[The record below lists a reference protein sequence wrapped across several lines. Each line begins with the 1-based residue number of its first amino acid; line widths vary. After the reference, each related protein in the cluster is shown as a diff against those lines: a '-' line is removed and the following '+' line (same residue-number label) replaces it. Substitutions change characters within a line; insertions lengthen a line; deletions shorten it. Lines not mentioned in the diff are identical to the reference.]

1 MDHTARIVDMPQE
14 PSRETPPAAYS
25 DADLV
30 ERIRD
35 RESVMRRALAE
46 QLGLIA
52 EAERRGLYG
61 DTMAAAASPN
71 VSPLRGGARRRNGS
85 QDRSSPR

>member
-1 MDHTARIVDMPQE
+1 MDHTAQIVELPQE
-14 PSRETPPAAYS
+14 PPRETPPAAYS
-25 DADLV
+25 DAELA

-61 DTMAAAASPN
+61 DAMAAAASPN
-71 VSPLRGGARRRNGS
+71 VSPLRVAARRRNGS
-85 QDRSSPR
+85 QDPSSSR